1 MAPRSYMGE
10 VLHAIAAFGNELVSV
25 YFRMRDLP
33 RQSRAAN
40 APVPMQPLNCDLQRA
55 VQSAFITAGQRVET
69 HWKKASEQVVAMV
82 QMPASPCAAAS
93 PEAAARTAASTIQRH
108 LSTGAKPLAFF
119 AIMRCNYAWY
129 RLLTIAFY
137 HCSGAAK
144 RMPMPALTRR
154 SLLAGSAAL
163 VAGADPAAAA
173 APPAD
178 KQAPGLYRYKI
189 GAFELTALYD
199 GIWYRPITE
208 KFIRNAPFA
217 EVEHALDAAF
227 MPHDK
232 LETPF
237 TTLIVN
243 TGKKLVLIDTGTGGQ
258 IAPTAGMIGANLA
271 AAGIDP
277 KAVDQIVISHFH
289 PDHINGIKDKDNAL
303 IFPNAEIMVP
313 EPEWAYWMDDANLN
327 AAPPDLK
334 LTFLNQ
340 RRIFTDIA
348 KEVTRYEPGREVSP
362 GIVTLPA
369 PGHTPGHTVFAVHSG
384 DRSLMVLSDTAQHP
398 AVFARHP
405 DWQAAFDIDGDAAVA
420 TRKKLFDR
428 AAADRMLVTGY
439 HFPFPA
445 CGHLI
450 KTASGYE
457 HVPVPWQPNL

>member
-1 MAPRSYMGE
+1 M
-10 VLHAIAAFGNELVSV
+10 
-25 YFRMRDLP
+25 
-33 RQSRAAN
+33 
-40 APVPMQPLNCDLQRA
+40 
-55 VQSAFITAGQRVET
+55 
-69 HWKKASEQVVAMV
+69 
-82 QMPASPCAAAS
+82 
-93 PEAAARTAASTIQRH
+93 
-108 LSTGAKPLAFF
+108 
-119 AIMRCNYAWY
+119 
-129 RLLTIAFY
+129 
-137 HCSGAAK
+137 
-144 RMPMPALTRR
+144 LTRR

-163 VAGADPAAAA
+163 AAGADPAAAA

-178 KQAPGLYRYKI
+178 KQAPGVYRYKI

-199 GIWYRPITE
+199 GIWYRPITDN
-208 KFIRNAPFA
+208 FIRNAPFA

-313 EPEWAYWMDDANLN
+313 APEWAYWMDDANLN

-340 RRIFTDIA
+340 RRIFADIA
-348 KEVTRYEPGREVSP
+348 KQVTRYDPGKEVSS

-384 DRSLMVLSDTAQHP
+384 DQSLMVLSDTAQHP

-428 AAADRMLVTGY
+428 ASADRMLVTGY

-457 HVPVPWQPNL
+457 HVPVPWQPTL

>member
-1 MAPRSYMGE
+1 M
-10 VLHAIAAFGNELVSV
+10 
-25 YFRMRDLP
+25 
-33 RQSRAAN
+33 
-40 APVPMQPLNCDLQRA
+40 
-55 VQSAFITAGQRVET
+55 T
-69 HWKKASEQVVAMV
+69 K
-82 QMPASPCAAAS
+82 
-93 PEAAARTAASTIQRH
+93 
-108 LSTGAKPLAFF
+108 
-119 AIMRCNYAWY
+119 
-129 RLLTIAFY
+129 
-137 HCSGAAK
+137 
-144 RMPMPALTRR
+144 LTRR
-154 SLLAGSAAL
+154 TLLAGSAAAA
-163 VAGADPAAAA
+163 VAGRTEPAATET
-173 APPAD
+173 PPAGA
-178 KQAPGLYRYKI
+178 QSPGIYRYKI
-189 GAFELTALYD
+189 GSYEVTALYD
-199 GIWYRPITE
+199 GIWYRPITDQ
-208 KFIRNAPFA
+208 FIRNAPYA
-217 EVEHALDAAF
+217 EVEHALDSAF

-232 LETPF
+232 LATPF

-243 TGKKLVLIDTGTGGQ
+243 TGKQLVLLDTGTGGQ

-313 EPEWAYWMDDANLN
+313 APEWAYWMDDANLN

-340 RRIFTDIA
+340 RRIFADIA
-348 KEVTRYEPGREVSP
+348 KQVTRYEPGKEVSL

-369 PGHTPGHTVFAVHSG
+369 PGHTPGHTVFVVHSG
-384 DRSLMVLSDTAQHP
+384 DQSLMVLSDTAQHP

-405 DWQAAFDIDGDAAVA
+405 DWQAAFDIDGVEAVA

-450 KTASGYE
+450 KTANGYE
-457 HVPVPWQPNL
+457 HVPMPWQPTL